1 MIDDTLSWHNIER
14 FTDYAILFHAHNYET
29 QNNFTLFVCLTHLAI
44 FLAENSHNG
53 DSSSILC
60 ETIVGQNIWLE
71 CDLLFGYNTSISNVP

>member
-14 FTDYAILFHAHNYET
+14 FTDYAILFHAQNYET

-71 CDLLFGYNTSISNVP
+71 SDLLFGYNISISKVT